1 MKKSILIEILTGFSQ
16 KEIREFSE
24 YVNSPFFNKNQ
35 SIIKLNNYLRIKYPV
50 FDKNEIEKKKVFQEL
65 FPKVKYNDGF
75 MRTLIFGLSALAEN
89 FLSYT
94 RYKNSYYKDKTFLL
108 YELNDR
114 RLDRHLEKNIK
125 MISRKLESEKV
136 RDSEFYLDKYNLENE
151 KYLYYFR
158 KKPDV
163 YEKIV
168 KKTKLNEMTDYLSIF
183 YYSCIAGDYTRL
195 CNLKNI
201 YNFEFDTRRLDKFV
215 DLLSEETLIKTPCVL
230 ISYYELLLFMNEG
243 DVKYF
248 YRLKEQ
254 LELYAETLESDHV
267 YNIYINLINFC
278 NRKIAA
284 GHKEL
289 ETEVFELYKKGLEKN
304 ILPFHGTSYFRFYT
318 TVTETALKLG
328 EFEWT
333 LYFINSFKNRLPEEI
348 RANSYNYARAL
359 YDFSAGNYTESL
371 ETLSLVKYNDV
382 YHKLKCKC
390 LTAMLF
396 YELGYTVQLL
406 SHIDAFN
413 HFVMNDKLLNRER
426 KKIYSAFIKYL
437 KKIDSV
443 RLFFNR
449 SNFEQLWA
457 KIETDN
463 NVYNK
468 KWLLKKMEELAK

>member
-1 MKKSILIEILTGFSQ
+1 MKKSILIEILSGFSA

-35 SIIKLNNYLRIKYPV
+35 SIIKLNNYLKIRYPV
-50 FDKNEIEKKKVFQEL
+50 FEKTGIEKKKVFAEL
-65 FPKVKYNDGF
+65 FPKMKYNDGF
-75 MRTLIFGLSALAEN
+75 MRTLIFGLSGLAEN

-114 RLDRHLEKNIK
+114 HLDRHLEKNIK
-125 MISRKLESEKV
+125 LISKKLESEKI
-136 RDSEFYLDKYNLENE
+136 RDYEYYLDKYNLENE

-168 KKTKLNEMTDYLSIF
+168 KKTKLKEMTDYLSVF
-183 YYSCIAGDYTRL
+183 YFSCIAGDYTRL
-195 CNLKNI
+195 YNLKNI
-201 YNFEFDTRRLDKFV
+201 YNFEFDTGRMEKFLE
-215 DLLSEETLIKTPCVL
+215 LLSDEALNRIPCVMT
-230 ISYYELLLFMNEG
+230 SYYELMLFANNN
-243 DVKYF
+243 DVSYF

-254 LELYAETLESDHV
+254 LELHEDSLDRDNV

-289 ETEVFELYKKGLEKN
+289 EAQVFALYKRGLEKN
-304 ILPFHGTSYFRFYT
+304 ILPFHGTSHFRFYT

-328 EFEWT
+328 EFDWT
-333 LYFINSFKNRLPEEI
+333 LYFINSFKNRLPEKI
-348 RANSYNYARAL
+348 RENSYNYAKAL
-359 YDFSAGNYTESL
+359 YDFESGNYTESL
-371 ETLSLVKYNDV
+371 ETLSTVKYNDV

-390 LTAMLF
+390 LTAMLL

-413 HFVMNDKLLNRER
+413 HFIMNDKLLNRER
-426 KKIYSAFIKYL
+426 KKSYSAFIKYL

-449 SNFEQLWA
+449 PNFETLWT
-457 KIETDN
+457 KIETDGP
-463 NVYNK
+463 VYNK
-468 KWLLKKMEELAK
+468 KWLLKKMKDLAQ